1 MCASNC
7 ILQNIEDD
15 NYINEIF
22 HVCCQGY
29 MTILTEFVDQVGA
42 SSTPP
47 THVFLQAGVGSF
59 SGE

>member
-1 MCASNC
+1 MRFFHT
-7 ILQNIEDD
+7 IEQ
-15 NYINEIF
+15 YI
-22 HVCCQGY
+22 CCQGY

-59 SGE
+59 SGG